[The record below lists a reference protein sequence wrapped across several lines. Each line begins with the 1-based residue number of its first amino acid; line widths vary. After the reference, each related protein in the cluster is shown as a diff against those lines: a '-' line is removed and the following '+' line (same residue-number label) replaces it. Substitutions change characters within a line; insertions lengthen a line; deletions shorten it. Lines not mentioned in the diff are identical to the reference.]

1 MPSPESPATNWK
13 RYVVILAL
21 GWVVI
26 WISRMMFT
34 PIYPVLSEYFGG
46 VSNTELGAI
55 SSFYFLGYVVMQIPS
70 GLLVDRFG
78 MRRVIV
84 PGFLVFVAG
93 VAVMALSTAL
103 PMLYVGSVISG
114 AGCGTFYGIAYTIT
128 NVFVPRDKKS
138 LATAVVNS
146 GTAIGSGAGLV
157 SASLLVGT
165 HVISWQTLVA
175 CTGAL
180 ALIMAAVFAR
190 SLPGR
195 TRREGAAQRAPEQ
208 EGAESGGGLRRLF
221 QPKMVAAY
229 IVYFSSL
236 YAYYLISTWL
246 PNFLETE
253 RGFAGSFTGI
263 VSSLVFFAGI
273 PGALVFSR
281 LADRRPEKKIAL
293 IVVLQVAAAIMLF
306 LMVQPFPQ
314 SLTVA
319 FIVLYGLLG
328 KLTVEPIIISWLGD
342 FAPKDSVTTTFG
354 VFNFFGMSAS
364 VFAPAVTGSLTD
376 SFGSGVY
383 GYYLAIAI
391 VVAFTA
397 AFLLIARRKEGLRAA
412 TR

>member
-1 MPSPESPATNWK
+1 MSKGQAAASTSWK
-13 RYVVILAL
+13 RYIVILAL

-34 PIYPVLSEYFGG
+34 PIYPVLSAFFGG
-46 VSNTELGAI
+46 VNNAQLGAI
-55 SSFYFLGYVVMQIPS
+55 SSFYFLGYVIMQIPS
-70 GLLVDRFG
+70 GILVDRFG
-78 MRRVIV
+78 MKQVIV
-84 PGFLVFVAG
+84 PGFIVFMAG
-93 VAVMALSTAL
+93 VAIMAVSGTLD
-103 PMLYVGSVISG
+103 MLYIGSVISG

-128 NVFVPRDKKS
+128 NVYVPKDKKS
-138 LATAVVNS
+138 LATAIVNS

-157 SASLLVGT
+157 SASMLVGT
-165 HVISWQTLVA
+165 GIISWQALVA
-175 CTGAL
+175 FTGLL
-180 ALIMAAVFAR
+180 ALLMALVFAR
-190 SLPGR
+190 ELPGK
-195 TRREGAAQRAPEQ
+195 TKETDAAEQ
-208 EGAESGGGLRRLF
+208 ELESEEKAERKGGLKKLF

-229 IVYFSSL
+229 IVYFSTL

-281 LADRRPEKKIAL
+281 LADKRPDKKVPMIVAL
-293 IVVLQVAAAIMLF
+293 QAAAAIMLF
-306 LMVQPFPQ
+306 LMVQPFPKPAI
-314 SLTVA
+314 VA

-364 VFAPAVTGSLTD
+364 VFAPAVTGAMTD
-376 SFGSGVY
+376 SLGSGVY

-391 VVAFTA
+391 VILFTA
-397 AFLLIARRKEGLRAA
+397 AFLVIGRRGSRAQA
-412 TR
+412 

>member
-1 MPSPESPATNWK
+1 MPSSEANTIDWK

-34 PIYPVLSEYFGG
+34 PIYPVLSDFFGG
-46 VSNTELGAI
+46 VSNAELGAI
-55 SSFYFLGYVVMQIPS
+55 SSFYFLGYVIMQIPS
-70 GLLVDRFG
+70 GILVDRFG
-78 MRRVIV
+78 MKQVIV
-84 PGFLVFVAG
+84 PGFLVFFAG
-93 VAVMALSTAL
+93 VAVMAISTTL
-103 PMLYVGSVISG
+103 PMLYAGSVISG

-128 NVFVPRDKKS
+128 NVFVPKEKKS

-157 SASLLVGT
+157 TASLLVGT
-165 HVISWQTLVA
+165 HIITWQTLVA
-175 CTGAL
+175 CTGIL
-180 ALIMAAVFAR
+180 ALIMAVVFAKT
-190 SLPGR
+190 LPGR
-195 TRREGAAQRAPEQ
+195 TKETDTAELELEREEKSGN
-208 EGAESGGGLRRLF
+208 EGIKKLF
-221 QPKMVAAY
+221 KPKMVAAY
-229 IVYFSSL
+229 IVYFSTL

-281 LADRRPEKKIAL
+281 LADRMPEKKIAL
-293 IVVLQVAAAIMLF
+293 IAILQAAAAITLF
-306 LMVQPFPQ
+306 FMVQPLPKP
-314 SLTVA
+314 LIVA
-319 FIVLYGLLG
+319 LIVLYGLLG

-364 VFAPAVTGSLTD
+364 VFAPSVTGSLTD
-376 SFGSGVY
+376 SLGSGVY

-391 VVAFTA
+391 VIAFTA
-397 AFLLIARRKEGLRAA
+397 VFMAIACRKDKKQAA
-412 TR
+412 

>member
-1 MPSPESPATNWK
+1 MPSSEANTIDWK

-34 PIYPVLSEYFGG
+34 PIYPVLSDFFGG
-46 VSNTELGAI
+46 VSNAELGAI
-55 SSFYFLGYVVMQIPS
+55 SSFYFLGYVIMQIPS
-70 GLLVDRFG
+70 GILVDRFG
-78 MRRVIV
+78 MKQVIV
-84 PGFLVFVAG
+84 PGFLVFFAG
-93 VAVMALSTAL
+93 VVVMALSTTL
-103 PMLYVGSVISG
+103 PMLYAGSVISG

-128 NVFVPRDKKS
+128 NVFVPKEKKS

-165 HVISWQTLVA
+165 HIITWQTLVA
-175 CTGAL
+175 CTGIL
-180 ALIMAAVFAR
+180 ALIMAVVFAKT
-190 SLPGR
+190 LPGR
-195 TRREGAAQRAPEQ
+195 TKETDTAELELEREEKSGN
-208 EGAESGGGLRRLF
+208 EGIKKLF
-221 QPKMVAAY
+221 KPKMVAAY
-229 IVYFSSL
+229 IVYFSTL

-281 LADRRPEKKIAL
+281 LADRMPEKKIAL
-293 IVVLQVAAAIMLF
+293 IAILQAAAAITLF
-306 LMVQPFPQ
+306 FMVQPLPKP
-314 SLTVA
+314 LIVA
-319 FIVLYGLLG
+319 LIVLYGLLG

-376 SFGSGVY
+376 SLGSGVY

-391 VVAFTA
+391 VIAFTA
-397 AFLLIARRKEGLRAA
+397 VFLGIACRKDKKQAA
-412 TR
+412 